1 MHFNWPEE
9 QRSTL
14 QRALQ
19 FSRPK
24 NPVRMSYSS
33 AKQKIMHWTSL
44 ALEDRL
50 AEMDGMWEL
59 GLLVVLDLSVSPPQC
74 YTHWLIPSLI
84 LAGKT
89 HDKYGTVG
97 GTVWGK
103 TASCSPSQKTKN
115 QPGHMHMQSLHCVSH
130 TLTDTRNININD
142 SFILQYIH
150 FKGRKLVVMLQGFLL
165 YRFDPL
171 LFLLWCGG
179 RYPVDHMVP
188 FHHPAIGLSLTRF
201 DHLTLVAGVVEFK
214 TVLGR
219 KE

>member
-1 MHFNWPEE
+1 
-9 QRSTL
+9 
-14 QRALQ
+14 
-19 FSRPK
+19 
-24 NPVRMSYSS
+24 
-33 AKQKIMHWTSL
+33 
-44 ALEDRL
+44 
-50 AEMDGMWEL
+50 
-59 GLLVVLDLSVSPPQC
+59 
-74 YTHWLIPSLI
+74 
-84 LAGKT
+84 
-89 HDKYGTVG
+89 
-97 GTVWGK
+97 
-103 TASCSPSQKTKN
+103 
-115 QPGHMHMQSLHCVSH
+115 MHMQSLHCVSH